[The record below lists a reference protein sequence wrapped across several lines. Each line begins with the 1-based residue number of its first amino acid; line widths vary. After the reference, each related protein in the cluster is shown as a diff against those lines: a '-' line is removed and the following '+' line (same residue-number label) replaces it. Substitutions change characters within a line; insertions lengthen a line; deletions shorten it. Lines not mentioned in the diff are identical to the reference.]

1 MWTISQETNWD
12 ELRYIISNG
21 DGVDC
26 REALIKIK
34 DAVIGSNK
42 QKGALISH
50 ELVPAI
56 LNTCIDQDQSPDR
69 KMDALVI
76 LGSLAK
82 GSEEQVEMLVKQYNV
97 VPYLL
102 KEIASNNNS
111 KKCVEICLSTLRSIF
126 EHPCAPKEN
135 FLADS
140 DVLKHF
146 LRLASASSSLK
157 TQICIT
163 SILVSVCQTNE
174 DQLRLLQAGTLHI
187 LSRMICYDNEDIQIP
202 ALRCLSCM
210 CYTNRSVADNICV
223 ISFQGRSLPD
233 ILNSLMSRLFC
244 PEIQLSAARCLT
256 YVYRSGTLPSTDNR
270 ISQKALPTL
279 ARLCAESFDHSIRA
293 SASETL
299 AYLIEIDSELQRTA
313 AITNHLLKSLSD
325 LLQSRD
331 PSVKQSALCC
341 FASLG
346 ANDEAIRKRLMD
358 TYGLINAILNG
369 LKDNNSQ
376 VKLAGIRC
384 LHSLSRSVQ
393 QLRTTFQD
401 YTIWEPLMGIFAT
414 ETSIEYLVAV
424 TSTICNLLLEFSPS
438 KEPVINAGIIDRL
451 CQYTTHADASL
462 RLNCVWALMNVSFQS
477 ELYVKTD
484 IINTLGT
491 KRILELLNDTDIRIV
506 MKTLGLLRNLL
517 SKTYHVEVIM
527 SVHSTQV
534 LEAINK
540 LLESEQSAEVKEQA
554 LCIIGNIAAEA
565 QDGDYI
571 IMDKK
576 IMGHLAAFLFHT
588 EKKLQAGAL
597 FAIYN
602 LVHRKDSWSMEK
614 YSRLSELNIIKNIYE
629 LNKKTIRNKA
639 QCEDYIGRTLKQIVI
654 QCKHFYPEILQ

>member
-1 MWTISQETNWD
+1 MWTISQEANWD
-12 ELRYIISNG
+12 ELKYVISNG
-21 DGVDC
+21 DGVEC
-26 REALIKIK
+26 RDALIQIK

-50 ELVPAI
+50 ELVPVI
-56 LNTCIDQDQSPDR
+56 INSCIDQDQSPDR

-102 KEIASNNNS
+102 KEITSKSNS
-111 KKCVEICLSTLRSIF
+111 KKCVETCLSTLRSIF
-126 EHPCAPKEN
+126 EHPCAPKKD
-135 FLADS
+135 FFADA

-146 LRLASASSSLK
+146 LRLASANSSLK

-163 SILVSVCQTNE
+163 SILLSVCQTNE

-187 LSRMICYDNEDIQIP
+187 LARIICYDDEDIQIP
-202 ALRCLSCM
+202 ALRCLACM
-210 CYTNRSVADNICV
+210 CYSNRSVADNICV
-223 ISFQGRSLPD
+223 TSFQGRSLPD

-244 PEIQLSAARCLT
+244 PEIQLTAARCLT

-279 ARLCAESFDHSIRA
+279 ARLCAENFDHSIRA

-299 AYLIEIDSELQRTA
+299 AYLIEVDSELQRTA
-313 AITNHLLKSLSD
+313 AITNHLLKSLSH
-325 LLQSRD
+325 LLQSED
-331 PSVKQSALCC
+331 PSVKQAALCC

-369 LKDNNSQ
+369 LKDNNTQ
-376 VKLAGIRC
+376 VKLAAIRC

-401 YTIWEPLMGIFAT
+401 YTIWEPLMEIFAT
-414 ETSIEYLVAV
+414 ETSIDYLISI

-438 KEPVINAGIIDRL
+438 KEPIINAGIIDKL
-451 CQYTTHADASL
+451 CQFTLHEDPSL
-462 RLNCVWALMNVSFQS
+462 RLNSVWALMNLSFQS
-477 ELYVKTD
+477 ELFVKTD
-484 IINTLGT
+484 IINTLGI
-491 KRILELLNDTDIRIV
+491 KRILELLNDTDTKIV

-517 SKTYHVEVIM
+517 SKTHHVEIIM
-527 SVHSTQV
+527 NTHASQI

-540 LLESEQSAEVKEQA
+540 LLESQQSAESKEQA

-565 QDGDYI
+565 ENADYI
-571 IMDKK
+571 IIDNK
-576 IMGHLAAFLFHT
+576 IMKHLAEFLFHSDR
-588 EKKLQAGAL
+588 KVQAGAVH
-597 FAIYN
+597 AISN

-614 YSRLSELNIIKNIYE
+614 YSRLSESNIIKNVYE
-629 LNKKTIRNKA
+629 LNKKTIRNKS
-639 QCEDYIGRTLKQIVI
+639 QCEDYISRTLKKIVI

>member
-1 MWTISQETNWD
+1 MWTLAQEANWE
-12 ELRYIISNG
+12 ELKYVISNG
-21 DGVDC
+21 DGVNC

-50 ELVPAI
+50 DLVPII
-56 LNTCIDQDQSPDR
+56 LHTCIDQVQSPDR

-82 GSEEQVEMLVKQYNV
+82 GSEEQVECLVKQYNI

-102 KEIASNNNS
+102 KEIMSKDNS
-111 KKCVEICLSTLRSIF
+111 KKCVETCLSTLRSIF
-126 EHPCAPKEN
+126 GHTCAPKEN
-135 FLADS
+135 FLANT

-146 LRLASASSSLK
+146 LRLASAGSSLK

-174 DQLRLLQAGTLHI
+174 DQLRLLHAGTLQI

-210 CYTNRSVADNICV
+210 CYSNRSVADNICV

-233 ILNSLMSRLFC
+233 ILNSLTSRLF
-244 PEIQLSAARCLT
+244 PAEIQLIAARCLT
-256 YVYRSGTLPSTDNR
+256 YIYRSGTLPSTDNR

-279 ARLCAESFDHSIRA
+279 ARLCAESFDHSIIA

-325 LLQSRD
+325 LLQSQD
-331 PSVKQSALCC
+331 PGVKQAALCC

-369 LKDNNSQ
+369 LKDSNSR
-376 VKLAGIRC
+376 VKLSAIRC

-401 YTIWEPLMGIFAT
+401 YTIWEPLMAIFTT
-414 ETSIEYLVAV
+414 ETSIEFLVAV
-424 TSTICNLLLEFSPS
+424 TSTICNLVLEFSPS
-438 KEPVINAGIIDRL
+438 KEPIINAGIIERL
-451 CQYTTHADASL
+451 CQYTMHADPSL
-462 RLNCVWALMNVSFQS
+462 RLNSIWALMNMSFQS
-477 ELYVKTD
+477 EMYVKTD
-484 IINTLGT
+484 IINMLGT
-491 KRILELLNDTDIRIV
+491 KRILELVNDSDTRIV

-517 SKTYHVEVIM
+517 SKTHHIEIIM
-527 SVHSTQV
+527 RAYSCEV

-540 LLESEQSAEVKEQA
+540 LLESDHSSEVKEQA
-554 LCIIGNIAAEA
+554 FCIIGNISAE
-565 QDGDYI
+565 DENGDYI
-571 IMDKK
+571 IMNNK
-576 IMGHLAAFLFHT
+576 IMAHLAVFLFHHDR
-588 EKKLQAGAL
+588 KLQAGTL

-614 YSRLSELNIIKNIYE
+614 YSRLSESNIIKNVNE
-629 LNKKTIRNKA
+629 LNKKNIRNKA
-639 QCEDYIGRTLKQIVI
+639 QCEDYISRTLKQIVI

>member
-1 MWTISQETNWD
+1 MLTISQETNWD
-12 ELRYIISNG
+12 ELKYIISKG
-21 DGVDC
+21 DGVEC

-34 DAVIGSNK
+34 DAVIGSNR

-50 ELVPAI
+50 ELVPVI

-82 GSEEQVEMLVKQYNV
+82 GSDGQVELLVKQYNV

-102 KEIASNNNS
+102 KEIVSRNNS

-140 DVLKHF
+140 EVLKHL
-146 LRLASASSSLK
+146 LRLATSSSSLK

-174 DQLRLLQAGTLHI
+174 DQLRLLHAGTLHI
-187 LSRMICYDNEDIQIP
+187 LSRMICYDNEDVQIP

-210 CYTNRSVADNICV
+210 CYSNRSVADNICV

-244 PEIQLSAARCLT
+244 PEIQLTAARCLT

-279 ARLCAESFDHSIRA
+279 ARLCADSFDHSIRA

-325 LLQSRD
+325 LLQCQES
-331 PSVKQSALCC
+331 SVKQAALGC

-358 TYGLINAILNG
+358 TFGVINAVLNG
-369 LKDNNSQ
+369 LKDNNSK
-376 VKLAGIRC
+376 VKLAAIRC

-401 YTIWEPLMGIFAT
+401 YTLWEPLMSIFGA
-414 ETSIEYLVAV
+414 ETSVEYLVSA
-424 TSTICNLLLEFSPS
+424 TSAICNLLLEFSPS
-438 KEPVINAGIIDRL
+438 KEFIINAGIIDKL
-451 CQYTTHADASL
+451 CQYTLHTNPSV
-462 RLNCVWALMNVSFQS
+462 RLNSVWALMNMSFQS
-477 ELYVKTD
+477 EIYVRTD
-484 IINTLGT
+484 IINTLGM
-491 KRILELLNDTDIRIV
+491 KRILELVYDTDTKIV
-506 MKTLGLLRNLL
+506 MKALGLFRNLVCK
-517 SKTYHVEVIM
+517 SHIIEMIM
-527 SVHSTQV
+527 NVHSSQV
-534 LEAINK
+534 LDVINN
-540 LLESEQSAEVKEQA
+540 LLESDQSTEIKEQVFCVVA
-554 LCIIGNIAAEA
+554 NIAAEA
-565 QDGDYI
+565 ENTDYI
-571 IMDKK
+571 LMDNRLMGHLSECLFHPDKK
-576 IMGHLAAFLFHT
+576 I
-588 EKKLQAGAL
+588 QNGAIL
-597 FAIYN
+597 TIHN
-602 LVHRKDSWSMEK
+602 IVQRKESMSREK
-614 YSRLSELNIIKNIYE
+614 YSRLSETNIIKNIYE
-629 LNKKTIRNKA
+629 LNRRSIKNKA
-639 QCEDYIGRTLKQIVI
+639 QFEDYTYRILKLIVI
-654 QCKHFYPEILQ
+654 KCKNAYPENLQ